1 MTLTDHD
8 KAQIEKV
15 KPNTKVR
22 ILSEEHSEYVQRMA
36 FEAGFGWLYGGN
48 KVQHTDAKVLF
59 FSYDLRITISYHC
72 ASFKDPLDL
81 REEIFIDLPQ
91 KEPKIDEYSL
101 STANK
106 IKPPF
111 KFRNAN
117 LPVVREWL
125 KGQGYRFM
133 RVSRTENP
141 FGYVEDDG
149 FIYTGGEDTISG
161 VYGINLTFDEI
172 RFPEL
177 TFNIETK
184 ITSTSIDNT
193 AEIAKLESELESLT
207 KKVSELEYKLSNL
220 KS

>member
-8 KAQIEKV
+8 KAQIEKI
-15 KPNTKVR
+15 KPNTKIR

-36 FEAGFGWLYGGN
+36 FEAGFEW
-48 KVQHTDAKVLF
+48 
-59 FSYDLRITISYHC
+59 TISGKEVRYTDEPCLLFRRDNTITWDSEIKIHVNY
-72 ASFKDPLDL
+72 K
-81 REEIFIDLPQ
+81 EIFIDLPP
-91 KEPKIDEYSL
+91 KESKIAEYSL
-101 STANK
+101 STASK

-125 KGQGYRFM
+125 KDQGYRFM

-177 TFNIETK
+177 IFNIETK
-184 ITSTSIDNT
+184 ITSISIDNSK
-193 AEIAKLESELESLT
+193 EIAKLESELESLNN
-207 KKVSELEYKLSNL
+207 KVSELEYKLSNL